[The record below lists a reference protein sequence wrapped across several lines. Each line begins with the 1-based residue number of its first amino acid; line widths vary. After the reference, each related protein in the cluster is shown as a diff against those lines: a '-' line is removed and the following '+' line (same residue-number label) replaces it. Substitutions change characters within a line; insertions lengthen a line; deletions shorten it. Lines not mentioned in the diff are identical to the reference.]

1 MKKLVIGLTIIITA
15 LIVITLISM
24 IVLCF
29 LDKSI
34 YLTWHVIV
42 FSFLSFMEV
51 LCIAGLI
58 SINYDEKQEKMKM
71 LREAFF
77 EKKLDWKIRPKDKRI
92 ADNKREI
99 YKIFCNTLVDL

>member
-1 MKKLVIGLTIIITA
+1 MKKLVIGLTITITT

-34 YLTWHVIV
+34 HYLGIIC
-42 FSFLSFMEV
+42 SFLSFAEV
-51 LCIAGLI
+51 FCIAGLVA
-58 SINYDEKQEKMKM
+58 INYDEKQEKMKL

-77 EKKLDWKIRPKDKRI
+77 EKKLDWEIRPKDKRI

-99 YKIFCNTLVDL
+99 CKIFCNTLVDL

>member
-1 MKKLVIGLTIIITA
+1 MKKLVIGLTIIITS
-15 LIVITLISM
+15 LQVITLICI

-29 LDKSI
+29 LDKSTQLHLLGAI
-34 YLTWHVIV
+34 C
-42 FSFLSFMEV
+42 SFLSFAEV
-51 LCIAGLI
+51 FCIAGLI

-77 EKKLDWKIRPKDKRI
+77 EKKLDWEIRPKDKRI

-99 YKIFCNTLVDL
+99 CKIFCNTLVDL

>member
-1 MKKLVIGLTIIITA
+1 MKKIVIGLTITITT
-15 LIVITLISM
+15 LIAITLISI

-29 LDKSI
+29 LDESI
-34 YLTWHVIV
+34 YLAWHVIV
-42 FSFLSFMEV
+42 FSFLSFVEV
-51 LCIAGLI
+51 FCMCGVVA
-58 SINYDEKQEKMKM
+58 INYDEKQEKMKL

-77 EKKLDWKIRPKDKRI
+77 EKKLDWEIRPKDKRI